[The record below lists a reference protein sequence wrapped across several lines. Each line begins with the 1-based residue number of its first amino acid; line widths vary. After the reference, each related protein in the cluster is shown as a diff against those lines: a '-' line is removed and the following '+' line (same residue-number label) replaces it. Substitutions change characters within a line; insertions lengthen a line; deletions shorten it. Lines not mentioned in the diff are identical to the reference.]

1 MKSKTTAGL
10 LAIFLGGLGIHKFYL
25 GQNLRGFLYL
35 IFCWTRIPSIIGVF
49 EGLSYFTHT
58 DERRNEKYNDGK
70 DASGEDVYDKLLK
83 LDTLK
88 EKGIL
93 TEEEYEEK
101 AKQLKA
107 KMKIKVTPKEDV
119 KEEPKQY
126 KATKKA
132 KK

>member
-35 IFCWTRIPSIIGVF
+35 IFCRTRIPSILWVF

-58 DERRNEKYNDGK
+58 DEWRNEKYNDGK

-119 KEEPKQY
+119 KEEKKEH